1 MKIGTSSSFKTTV
14 QVHIPRVDSE
24 GFNLMVTSL
33 PLSFSRTAERI
44 CPTPK
49 PTHKLVRDNGKPIKD
64 DQGRPLK
71 APDFEDP
78 EYKEALN
85 KSTTLQSIF
94 IFWLAVKDDPNV
106 SFDTEVKGN
115 EPTQKQLESLMTEL
129 DEAGITFGDINIV
142 IKEAMSISNLDLNN
156 LGEAEGQ

>member
-1 MKIGTSSSFKTTV
+1 MKIGESNSFKTKV
-14 QVHIPRVDSE
+14 LVHIPRAE
-24 GFNLMVTSL
+24 GDGFELQVTSL
-33 PLSFSRTAERI
+33 PLSFSRTAEKI

-49 PTHKLVRDNGKPIKD
+49 APDKVVRDNGKPIKD
-64 DQGRPLK
+64 ANGRPVK

-78 EYKEALN
+78 EYKEELSR
-85 KSTTLQSIF
+85 STTLQSIF
-94 IFWLAVKDDPNV
+94 IFWLAVKDDPKV
-106 SFDTEVKGN
+106 SFETEVKDSS
-115 EPTQKQLESLMTEL
+115 PTKKQLESLMAEI